1 MTKLIKLEIEG
12 FGKFKKNKVVEFKEG
27 INFITGLNEAGKST
41 ILEGILASLFKY
53 TSLRINPYICWT
65 NPDICK
71 ASLTYKT
78 DKGKIFRVTSDYKNS
93 RRKLEKIDKG
103 KTKEISSFGSTIDK
117 YIKEHFGFD
126 EQKVFENTTFIRQSQ
141 MAILGD
147 RITKNKLR
155 DMIEE
160 VLVGTGGASAT
171 KSIQKIKKI
180 EKDSRK
186 EAESM
191 VEDLY
196 GLKEDLQDAEE
207 SKGRVREDSE
217 EHEEVKKKLS
227 QKSEKLTKLKEN
239 KKLFDKKEV
248 LLKDEKNL
256 DREISQVDDMI
267 ETFEEE
273 DEPPV
278 EKSKIMP
285 IVLIVVGVILS
296 LTIIGAIIGI
306 PLIIYGNKLRKEK
319 DSSKKP
325 KTVAEKLPK
334 YQKQKKDLINKKAVI
349 ESKLEEYKLVRFTI
363 DDFRDLDNLEKE
375 VDKLKEKNIE
385 LKTSINKTKELVKS
399 PEEIQ
404 EEVDS
409 IEQKIQELKEK
420 AEEFEL
426 SSRFLEMA
434 ETSVQHKFTPSI
446 ESNSKE
452 LLNEITDGKYSNLKI
467 NEETLDIQIKA
478 PEINDYVDVELL
490 SQGAKDQV
498 YFTVRT
504 VMSDL
509 LSGNINI
516 PLIFDDPFHNFDDI
530 RLKKTITAMK
540 KLSKD
545 KQIILIS
552 HKPYHKEFKN
562 FAENIIEV
570 K

>member
-27 INFITGLNEAGKST
+27 INFITGLNETGKST

-71 ASLTYKT
+71 VSLTYKT
-78 DKGKIFRVTSDYKNS
+78 DKGEIFRVISDYKNS

-103 KTKEISSFGSTIDK
+103 KTKEISSIGSTVDK

-147 RITKNKLR
+147 RITKNKLK
-155 DMIEE
+155 DMVEE

-196 GLKEDLQDAEE
+196 ELKEDLQDAEE
-207 SKGRVREDSE
+207 SKGRVMEDSE

-227 QKSEKLTKLKEN
+227 QKSEKLIKLKEN

-256 DREISQVDDMI
+256 DREISQVDDMV

-273 DEPPV
+273 DEPSI

-285 IVLIVVGVILS
+285 IVLIVFGVILS

-306 PLIIYGNKLRKEK
+306 PLIIRGNKLRKEK
-319 DSSKKP
+319 EVSKKP
-325 KTVAEKLPK
+325 KNISEKLSK
-334 YQKQKKDLINKKAVI
+334 YQKQKKELINKKAVI
-349 ESKLEEYKLVRFTI
+349 ESKLEEYKLVKFTI

-375 VDKLKEKNIE
+375 VDKLKEKNVE

-452 LLNEITDGKYSNLKI
+452 LLNEITDGRYSNLKI
-467 NEETLDIQIKA
+467 NEENLDIQIKV

-504 VMSDL
+504 TMSDL

-516 PLIFDDPFHNFDDI
+516 PLIFDDPFHNFDNI
-530 RLKKTITAMK
+530 RLEKTIIAMK
-540 KLSKD
+540 KLAKN

-562 FAENIIEV
+562 FADNIVEM